1 MEELTKTEE
10 RVMQLFWK
18 LKKAFVKDIIAAM
31 PGKTKPPYNTISS
44 VVRILEKKGY
54 LSYTAYGKTH
64 EYFPI
69 ISKAAYRKVYLKKLL
84 SGYFEDS
91 PATLLSFLVKEE
103 QLSEQ
108 EISDL
113 KKIID
118 QLP

>member
-18 LKKAFVKDIIAAM
+18 LKKAFVKDIIEAM
-31 PGKTKPPYNTISS
+31 PETTKPPYNTISS

-54 LSYTAYGKTH
+54 LGYTAYGKTH

-69 ISKAAYRKVYLKKLL
+69 IAKATYRKMCFKKLL

-91 PATLLSFLVKEE
+91 PATLVSFLVKEE
-103 QLSEQ
+103 QLSEE
-108 EISDL
+108 EINHL